1 MNIERRVR
9 NMKSDILTYLCQSV
23 AKQRTTNLIFV
34 AAIGV
39 CIYEIGKLKHM
50 IKDLKTEGESDTDA

>member
-1 MNIERRVR
+1 
-9 NMKSDILTYLCQSV
+9 MKSDILTYLCQSV

-39 CIYEIGKLKHM
+39 CIYKIGKLKNM